1 MRKNVILTHY
11 GQISDFSMLDKK
23 HNIYHFPMINIKL
36 KKINILKLTD
46 YDYFIFT
53 SKNGVDS
60 FVNSYNNNL
69 KSIKTICAG
78 KKLYEKIKNLGFSI
92 SHYTESPFK
101 ENLIDDLI
109 KSTFIKNKKIIY
121 LTGNLSNNFIE
132 EKLKNHCQIARENI
146 YITTHVKKINNEL
159 EDILN
164 NNNCVLIFTSPSA
177 FDSFSKKYKLKNHK
191 IGVIGKSTMKH
202 IRDNNH
208 KVDFISSN
216 PSYNDLCI
224 KINNYLNQ
232 LN

>member
-60 FVNSYNNNL
+60 FVSSYNDNL

-78 KKLYEKIKNLGFSI
+78 KKLYEKIKHLGFSI
-92 SHYTESPFK
+92 SHFTESPFK
-101 ENLIDDLI
+101 QNLTDDLI
-109 KSTFIKNKKIIY
+109 KSTLIKNKKIIY

-132 EKLKNHCQIARENI
+132 EKLKNYCQIARKNI
-146 YITTHVKKINNEL
+146 YTTTYVKKINNEL

-177 FDSFSKKYKLKNHK
+177 FDSFSKNYKLKNHK

>member
-1 MRKNVILTHY
+1 MRKNIILTHY

-23 HNIYHFPMINIKL
+23 HNIHHFPMINIKL
-36 KKINILKLTD
+36 KKINILKLID

-78 KKLYEKIKNLGFSI
+78 KKLYEKIKHLGFSI
-92 SHYTESPFK
+92 SHFTESPFK
-101 ENLIDDLI
+101 QNLTDDLI
-109 KSTFIKNKKIIY
+109 KSTLIKNKKIIY

-132 EKLKNHCQIARENI
+132 EKLKNYCQIARKNI
-146 YITTHVKKINNEL
+146 YTTTHVKKINNEL

>member
-1 MRKNVILTHY
+1 MRSNVILTHY
-11 GQISDFSMLDKK
+11 GQISDFSMLEKK

-60 FVNSYNNNL
+60 FVSSYNDNL

-78 KKLYEKIKNLGFSI
+78 KKLYEKIKHLGFSI
-92 SHYTESPFK
+92 SHFTESPFK
-101 ENLIDDLI
+101 QNLTDDLI
-109 KSTFIKNKKIIY
+109 KSTLIKNKKIIY

-132 EKLKNHCQIARENI
+132 EKLKNYCQITRKNI
-146 YITTHVKKINNEL
+146 YTTTHVKKINNEL